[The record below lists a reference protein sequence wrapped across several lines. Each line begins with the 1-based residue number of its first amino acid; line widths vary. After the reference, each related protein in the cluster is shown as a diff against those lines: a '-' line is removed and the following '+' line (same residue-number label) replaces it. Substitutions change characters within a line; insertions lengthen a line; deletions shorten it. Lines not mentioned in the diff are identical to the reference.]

1 MMARKIALVL
11 ALMVLPLALQVQA
24 LGLGNIKVRSG
35 LNQPLV
41 AEIALLSPRGVAPED
56 IRVGLA
62 KAGDFARAGIER
74 PIVLRALDFKLD
86 RKSDGTLFIRVTSR
100 RSIREPFLNFLVEL
114 SWPSGRLLREYT
126 VLLDPPTFSGARAPA
141 PRPAA
146 AAAPAP
152 AYGGDT
158 YRVSRGD
165 TLWSIAQRTR
175 PDASVSPQ
183 QMMVALQ
190 RGNPRAF
197 INGNMNN
204 LMAGQVLRIPEQQAI
219 GALSDAE
226 ARREVQRQYEAWRQ
240 ARTAPPAPAPGTE
253 ARAEAESAP
262 EAEAAP
268 AAPVEPQPE
277 ETLPAAEQPLPEQA
291 APEPEVPEPEV
302 PEAVEPES
310 VKPEAGAGEAE
321 AEAPAAMSE
330 QPSPATGEGELKLLA
345 PEDTAAVGQ
354 AGEAPVA
361 EPGQTITP
369 APEEA
374 LDSVRQELALTTESV
389 DTLQRENTQLQ
400 ERFAELESQVDS
412 LQKLIDLKDAELA
425 SLQLELDRQET
436 VAADAGAGEERID
449 LIGRL
454 LRDPVNLGVLAA
466 AVLILLLIVWMMTRR
481 RSTGQTVEPAAARVP
496 AGTPEAAAAAAAT
509 GAALTG
515 AATVESEELSG
526 PETSG
531 LPPRP
536 AGSDPVAEAGVYIAY
551 GRFSQA
557 EELLQSLLETRPN
570 DANARLKLLEVYYAT
585 RDRDA
590 FEAEAAELFEQVTEE
605 DPMWLKAA
613 EMGRELCPGVPM
625 FAPRRP
631 ATATPSAEPGEAV
644 APEDAAGAERAEL
657 SVEEEAGGTWHEKT
671 APAGE
676 ESEAPFAVR
685 GLDVEPEPEQQRTD
699 ETGVNFDLDF
709 LREEATGEESHESR
723 AAEQM
728 PAIDF
733 DIDELE
739 REARKQVASKA
750 SELDEELS
758 GLELDLEL
766 DTGHEAVEEAFEPH
780 PAIETEPE
788 KPTLA
793 ASADLSSG
801 ELQFDEE
808 GGEDQLDLLPDVDEV
823 STKLDLARAYID
835 MGDEEGAREILEE
848 VLGEGNEGQQQEARD
863 LLNQMTQ

>member
-1 MMARKIALVL
+1 MARKIALVL
-11 ALMVLPLALQVQA
+11 ALIVLPLALQVQA

-41 AEIALLSPRGVAPED
+41 AEIALLSPRGVAPEE

-62 KAGDFARAGIER
+62 KAEDFTRAGIER
-74 PIVLRALDFKLD
+74 PIELTALDFKLD

-100 RSIREPFLNFLVEL
+100 QSIREPFLNFLVEL

-141 PRPAA
+141 PRAA
-146 AAAPAP
+146 GVTPAP
-152 AYGGDT
+152 AYSGDT

-165 TLWSIAQRTR
+165 TLWGIAQRTR
-175 PDASVSPQ
+175 PDTSVSPQ

-190 RGNPRAF
+190 RGNPDAF

-204 LMAGQVLRIPEQQAI
+204 LMAGQVLRIPDQQAI

-226 ARREVQRQYEAWRQ
+226 ARREVQRQYEEWRQ
-240 ARTAPPAPAPGTE
+240 ARTAPPAPATE
-253 ARAEAESAP
+253 PEERAEAAVETAP

-268 AAPVEPQPE
+268 AAPTEAQPE
-277 ETLPAAEQPLPEQA
+277 ETLPAAEQALPEQALPEQA
-291 APEPEVPEPEV
+291 APEAAEPM
-302 PEAVEPES
+302 P
-310 VKPEAGAGEAE
+310 VKPEAGDAA
-321 AEAPAAMSE
+321 APSTTPE
-330 QPSPATGEGELKLLA
+330 QPQTVTGEGELKLLA
-345 PEDTAAVGQ
+345 PEDTAAAGQ

-361 EPGQTITP
+361 EPGQTVTP
-369 APEEA
+369 APAEA

-389 DTLQRENTQLQ
+389 DTLQRENSQLQ
-400 ERFAELESQVDS
+400 ERFAELEFQVDS

-425 SLQLELDRQET
+425 GLQQDLEQQQ
-436 VAADAGAGEERID
+436 AAAAEAGVGEEQTD
-449 LIGRL
+449 LLGRL
-454 LRDPVNLGVLAA
+454 LRDPVNLAVLAA
-466 AVLILLLIVWMMTRR
+466 AVLVLLLIVWMMTRR
-481 RSTGQTVEPAAARVP
+481 RGVDMPVEPAAARAP
-496 AGTPEAAAAAAAT
+496 AGSPEAAAAAAAT
-509 GAALTG
+509 SSALTG
-515 AATVESEELSG
+515 VATAEAVELSG
-526 PETSG
+526 PEAAG

-536 AGSDPVAEAGVYIAY
+536 AGSDPVAEADVYIAY

-557 EELLQSLLETRPN
+557 EELLQSLLEARPN

-590 FEAEAAELFEQVTEE
+590 FEAEAAELFEQVTEA

-625 FAPRRP
+625 FALRQPP
-631 ATATPSAEPGEAV
+631 GATPPAEPAETDM
-644 APEDAAGAERAEL
+644 PEAGASPEGADL
-657 SVEEEAGGTWHEKT
+657 ALEEEAGGTWHEKI
-671 APAGE
+671 APEGE
-676 ESEAPFAVR
+676 ESEAPFAVQ
-685 GLDVEPEPEQQRTD
+685 GLDVEPEPAPQRGD
-699 ETGVNFDLDF
+699 ETGINFDLDF
-709 LREEATGEESHESR
+709 LREDATGEEPGESR

-739 REARKQVASKA
+739 REARKSVSTEP
-750 SELDEELS
+750 SGLDEEFS
-758 GLELDLEL
+758 DLELDLGL
-766 DTGHEAVEEAFEPH
+766 DSGREAVEEAFEPH
-780 PAIETEPE
+780 PVIETEPE
-788 KPTLA
+788 EPTLA

-801 ELQFDEE
+801 ELRFEEE
-808 GGEDQLDLLPDVDEV
+808 GGTEEGDLDLLPDVDEV

-848 VLGEGNEGQQQEARD
+848 VLGEGNESQQQEARG
-863 LLNQMTQ
+863 LLDQLTQ

>member
-1 MMARKIALVL
+1 MARKIALVL

-41 AEIALLSPRGVAPED
+41 AEIALLSPRGVAPEE

-62 KAGDFARAGIER
+62 RAEDFSRAGIDR
-74 PIVLRALDFKLD
+74 PVALTALDFKVD

-100 RSIREPFLNFLVEL
+100 QSIREPFLNFLVEL

-141 PRPAA
+141 PQAA
-146 AAAPAP
+146 AATTP
-152 AYGGDT
+152 AYSGDT

-165 TLWSIAQRTR
+165 TLWGIAQRTR
-175 PDASVSPQ
+175 PGTSVSPQ

-190 RGNPRAF
+190 RGNPGAF

-204 LMAGQVLRIPEQQAI
+204 LMAGQVLRIPDQQAI

-226 ARREVQRQYEAWRQ
+226 ARREVQRQYAEWRQ
-240 ARTAPPAPAPGTE
+240 ARTAPPTPAP
-253 ARAEAESAP
+253 RKEAEVSAEPPAAVEAAP

-268 AAPVEPQPE
+268 AAPAEARPE
-277 ETLPAAEQPLPEQA
+277 ETLPAAEQPLPEQP
-291 APEPEVPEPEV
+291 APEAV
-302 PEAVEPES
+302 PEAVPEPAAPEA
-310 VKPEAGAGEAE
+310 VKPEAGADE
-321 AEAPAAMSE
+321 AEAPAAAPG
-330 QPSPATGEGELKLLA
+330 QPQPATGEGELKLLA
-345 PEDTAAVGQ
+345 PEDTAAEGQ

-361 EPGQTITP
+361 EPGQTVTP

-389 DTLQRENTQLQ
+389 DTLQRENSQLQ
-400 ERFAELESQVDS
+400 ERFAELESQVAS

-425 SLQLELDRQET
+425 GLQQDLEQQQ
-436 VAADAGAGEERID
+436 AAAAEAGAGEEQAD

-454 LRDPVNLGVLAA
+454 LRDPVNLVVLAA
-466 AVLILLLIVWMMTRR
+466 AVLILLVIVWLMTRR
-481 RSTGQTVEPAAARVP
+481 RGVDMPAEPAAARAP
-496 AGTPEAAAAAAAT
+496 AGSPEAAAAAAAT
-509 GAALTG
+509 SAALTG
-515 AATVESEELSG
+515 VAAAEAVELSG
-526 PETSG
+526 TEATG

-536 AGSDPVAEAGVYIAY
+536 AGSDPVAEADVYIAY

-570 DANARLKLLEVYYAT
+570 DANVRLKLLEVYYAT

-590 FEAEAAELFEQVTEE
+590 YEAEAAELFEQVTEA

-625 FAPRRP
+625 FALRQ
-631 ATATPSAEPGEAV
+631 PSASTPPPEPAEAGA
-644 APEDAAGAERAEL
+644 APEGVDLAL
-657 SVEEEAGGTWHEKT
+657 EEEAGGTWHEKT

-676 ESEAPFAVR
+676 ETEAPFAVQ
-685 GLDVEPEPEQQRTD
+685 GLDVEPEPASQRGD

-709 LREEATGEESHESR
+709 LREEATGEEPGESR
-723 AAEQM
+723 AADQM

-733 DIDELE
+733 DIEELE
-739 REARKQVASKA
+739 REARKSVSTEP

-758 GLELDLEL
+758 GLELDLGL
-766 DTGHEAVEEAFEPH
+766 DSGRDAVEEAFEPH

-788 KPTLA
+788 EPTLA

-801 ELQFDEE
+801 ELRFDEE
-808 GGEDQLDLLPDVDEV
+808 GGTEEGELDLLPDVDEV

-848 VLGEGNEGQQQEARD
+848 VLGEGNDSQQQEARG
-863 LLNQMTQ
+863 LLDQLTQ

>member
-1 MMARKIALVL
+1 MARKIALVL

-62 KAGDFARAGIER
+62 KAEDFTRAGIER
-74 PIVLRALDFKLD
+74 PIALTALDFKLD

-100 RSIREPFLNFLVEL
+100 QSIREPFLNFLVEL

-141 PRPAA
+141 PRTA
-146 AAAPAP
+146 AAAPA
-152 AYGGDT
+152 AYSGDT

-165 TLWSIAQRTR
+165 TLWSIAQHTR
-175 PDASVSPQ
+175 PGASVSPQ

-190 RGNPRAF
+190 RGNPDAF

-204 LMAGQVLRIPEQQAI
+204 LMAGQVLRIPDRQAI

-226 ARREVQRQYEAWRQ
+226 ARREVQRQYKEWRQ
-240 ARTAPPAPAPGTE
+240 ARTAPPAPAPE
-253 ARAEAESAP
+253 PEERAEAEPPATVETAP

-268 AAPVEPQPE
+268 SAPTEAQPE
-277 ETLPAAEQPLPEQA
+277 ETLPATEQALPEQA
-291 APEPEVPEPEV
+291 APEAAEPMPV
-302 PEAVEPES
+302 T
-310 VKPEAGAGEAE
+310 PEAGDAV
-321 AEAPAAMSE
+321 APSSTPE
-330 QPSPATGEGELKLLA
+330 QSQPISGEGELKLLA
-345 PEDTAAVGQ
+345 PEDTAATGQ

-361 EPGQTITP
+361 EPGQTVTP
-369 APEEA
+369 APAEA

-412 LQKLIDLKDAELA
+412 LQKLIELKDAELA
-425 SLQLELDRQET
+425 GLQQELDQQQA
-436 VAADAGAGEERID
+436 VAVEAGEEQTD
-449 LIGRL
+449 LLGRL
-454 LRDPVNLGVLAA
+454 LRDPVNLAVLAA
-466 AVLILLLIVWMMTRR
+466 AVLLLLLIVWMMTRR
-481 RSTGQTVEPAAARVP
+481 RSVGQPVEPAAARAP
-496 AGTPEAAAAAAAT
+496 AGSPEAAAAAAAT
-509 GAALTG
+509 SAALTG
-515 AATVESEELSG
+515 VAAAEEVELSG
-526 PETSG
+526 PEAAG

-536 AGSDPVAEAGVYIAY
+536 AGSDPVAEADVYIAY

-557 EELLQSLLETRPN
+557 EELLQSLLETNPN

-590 FEAEAAELFEQVTEE
+590 FEAEAAELFEQVTEA

-625 FAPRRP
+625 FALRQPSGPVPP
-631 ATATPSAEPGEAV
+631 AGPAETGLTEAGA
-644 APEDAAGAERAEL
+644 APEGADLAL
-657 SVEEEAGGTWHEKT
+657 EEEAGGTWHEKIS
-671 APAGE
+671 PEGE
-676 ESEAPFAVR
+676 ESEAPFAVP
-685 GLDVEPEPEQQRTD
+685 GLDVEPEPSRQRAD

-709 LREEATGEESHESR
+709 LREDATGAEPGESR

-739 REARKQVASKA
+739 REARKSVATEPSGP
-750 SELDEELS
+750 DDELS
-758 GLELDLEL
+758 GLELDLGL
-766 DTGHEAVEEAFEPH
+766 DSGREAVEEAFEPH
-780 PAIETEPE
+780 PVIETEPE

-801 ELQFDEE
+801 ELRFEE
-808 GGEDQLDLLPDVDEV
+808 ESEAEAGELDLLPDVDEV

-848 VLGEGNEGQQQEARD
+848 VLGEGNESQQQEARV
-863 LLNQMTQ
+863 LLDQLTQ